1 LHAAGQPLVVV
12 DRSESLAAQ
21 AAGLGH
27 LVVQGDA
34 GADDAVLDHSGVE
47 QAKALVVT
55 TEDPDRKLAI
65 TLMAHSRNP
74 KLMIV
79 VTASSSERGA
89 LLRHAGASEVV
100 MTEDLVASTL
110 VDRLE
115 RDPLKSGG

>member
-1 LHAAGQPLVVV
+1 
-12 DRSESLAAQ
+12 
-21 AAGLGH
+21 
-27 LVVQGDA
+27 
-34 GADDAVLDHSGVE
+34 VLDHSGVE

-115 RDPLKSGG
+115 KDPLKSGG

>member
-1 LHAAGQPLVVV
+1 
-12 DRSESLAAQ
+12 
-21 AAGLGH
+21 
-27 LVVQGDA
+27 
-34 GADDAVLDHSGVE
+34 
-47 QAKALVVT
+47 
-55 TEDPDRKLAI
+55 
-65 TLMAHSRNP
+65 MAHSRNP

-115 RDPLKSGG
+115 KDPLKSGG